1 MDKLNQKNDKAQN
14 SDNICFQCGSPLI
27 FVSEEIVK
35 LEGSRFPQTNTV
47 YRCSN
52 VVCQERKDKE
62 KADRVKQQ
70 QKKAEIARIKSEEM
84 QEKREQI
91 KKAKEQQD

>member
-1 MDKLNQKNDKAQN
+1 MVNRTSQQN
-14 SDNICFQCGSPLI
+14 KDNICYQCGSPLL

-35 LEGSRFPQTNTV
+35 PEGSRFSQTNTV

-52 VVCQERKDKE
+52 VECQGKKDKE
-62 KADRVKQQ
+62 KADRAKQQ
-70 QKKAEIARIKSEEM
+70 RKRAEISKIKLEER

-91 KKAKEQQD
+91 KKEKEQRD